1 MSKQEVLEV
10 INALPENASFEDVM
24 YSLYVANNVKKGIED
39 AEAGRTFTHNEVKAM
54 FSSDL

>member
-24 YSLYVANNVKKGIED
+24 YSLYIANNVKKGIED
-39 AEAGRTFTHNEVKAM
+39 AEAGRTFTHNEVKEM
-54 FSSDL
+54 FCK